1 MNELQI
7 IKGEVNK
14 GFLKSLVANYLQ
26 DDKYNPLLKYVNIKA
41 VEIII
46 KEILASEDFR
56 KQVKEDYLHISGG
69 SLSKSELYGVEIK
82 TSSNEKKIE
91 LKKDYE
97 YSYSIKQLEKDI
109 SFIEETLKI
118 KKDNLKKLKLLE
130 INSGTAKIMNQ
141 ELLPEVETDILDTFN
156 LVVTFKQ

>member
-14 GFLKSLVANYLQ
+14 GFLKSLVETYLQ
-26 DDKYNPLLKYVNIKA
+26 DNNFNPLLKYVNIKA
-41 VEIII
+41 VEIIV
-46 KEILASEDFR
+46 KEILADENFR

-97 YSYSIKQLEKDI
+97 YSDSVKQLEKEI
-109 SFIEETLKI
+109 SFMEQTLKL
-118 KKDNLKKLKLLE
+118 KRDNLKGLKLLE
-130 INSGTAKIMNQ
+130 INSGTAKIINQ
-141 ELLPEVETDILDTFN
+141 ELLPEIETDILDTFN
-156 LVVTFKQ
+156 LVITFKK